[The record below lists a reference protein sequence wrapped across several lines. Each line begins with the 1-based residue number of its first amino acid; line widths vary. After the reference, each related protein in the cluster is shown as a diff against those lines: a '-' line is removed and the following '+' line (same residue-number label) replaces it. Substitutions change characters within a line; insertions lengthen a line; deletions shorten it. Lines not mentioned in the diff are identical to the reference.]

1 MNIIKTKKLV
11 QGAMIAGLFGVVALI
26 NTYTGGFFDVF
37 FCYGMVSPLA
47 WYGYHYSLKD
57 NFIVVLASMVVVMM
71 VSSPFFIIS
80 SLSACLSGV
89 FIGEM
94 LKRKASKGILF
105 LGVFLINI
113 INNLLI
119 YEVFAG
125 VLGMDLVS
133 EMTLIYNELSQ
144 FLPYL
149 SLDKVLSIIPIVL
162 VITSFLEMYVIVVLT
177 QLILRR
183 LKVEFPGTFHLA
195 LMHLSKN
202 IGIVLVCV
210 LSISFIMQAI
220 FHIEH
225 YMILYA
231 YLLSY
236 LVLMVQGLSFICY
249 MLIMKRKPK
258 YMILAFLGVFV
269 FHIFYLFIGIYDIFS
284 DLRKNILYNE
294 SDVNKEEFV

>member
-57 NFIVVLASMVVVMM
+57 NFIVVLASMAVVMM

-113 INNLLI
+113 FNNLLI

-195 LMHLSKN
+195 LMHLSKK
-202 IGIVLVCV
+202 IGIVLVSI

-220 FHIEH
+220 FHKDH